1 MICLKEHI
9 WGVICYILTP
19 DGRFRLTTKPTLVW
33 PNGILTCRFSP
44 VPSQEVEQLF
54 ALRGSSPPYI
64 CACRLFHCSS
74 AVYRQGCLPLATP
87 ETGSLC
93 GSYLFKGM
101 FCRGR
106 GVAP

>member
-44 VPSQEVEQLF
+44 VHAQEVEQL
-54 ALRGSSPPYI
+54 LYLHSG
-64 CACRLFHCSS
+64 L
-74 AVYRQGCLPLATP
+74 AVLLVSVPLGCLTAPL
-87 ETGSLC
+87 
-93 GSYLFKGM
+93 LFIDKVG
-101 FCRGR
+101 F
-106 GVAP
+106 P